1 MTILEEPR
9 LIGGVTGSL
18 IGVTTAVVRAADVA
32 MLIAPVPGHPR
43 TGEHRLHVRLARD
56 LAHVGV
62 PSLRLDPA
70 DGGDTSPT
78 AAQAARYEGDL
89 VAAADK
95 LIAQHREARLVVVS
109 FGDSAL
115 PAARSLRAMRAASLP
130 LAALCFVDP
139 RLATVRS
146 IEPRSRWRRLSGR
159 ASPTMEALGDF
170 SSSLH
175 DDERTWLALPGE
187 LRTTD
192 TSLHVATGHELHARE
207 LMRNLVAED
216 RGWHRA
222 LRSTDAFRRFDG
234 ADPAWS
240 HPGHWRALV
249 EWIVQQITYRRRRA
263 R

>member
-1 MTILEEPR
+1 MTILEQPG

-43 TGEHRLHVRLARD
+43 TGEHRLHVRLAREI
-56 LAHVGV
+56 AHVGV
-62 PSLRLDPA
+62 PSMRFDPA

-78 AAQAARYEGDL
+78 AVQAARYEGDL
-89 VAAADK
+89 IAAAED
-95 LIAQHREARLVVVS
+95 LIAQHRDARLVVVS

-115 PAARSLRAMRAASLP
+115 PAARSVRAIRAASLP

-139 RLATVRS
+139 RLATVRP
-146 IEPRSRWRRLSGR
+146 IEPRSRWRRISGR
-159 ASPTMEALGDF
+159 ASPTMEALDDF

-175 DDERTWLALPGE
+175 EDERTWLGLAGAL
-187 LRTTD
+187 RATD
-192 TSLHVATGHELHARE
+192 TSLHVAVGHELHARE

-216 RGWHRA
+216 REWQRA
-222 LRSTDAFRRFDG
+222 LRTADAFHRFDG

-249 EWIVQQITYRRRRA
+249 EWIVQQITHRRRRA